1 MIEQDYI
8 MRLIKEM
15 VRALLKLFFGIDT
28 AAATVEL
35 LEKSEQRETLHTLLD
50 LVDRGNINEAENRL
64 YDLISTKTK
73 DTLEIAVLFYACL
86 NEKSDDFLAENDF
99 SRKEIKEGLKNVIS
113 EYELGELADVFLMDS
128 PVD

>member
-28 AAATVEL
+28 AAPTAEL
-35 LEKSEQRETLHTLLD
+35 LEKSEQRETLHILLD
-50 LVDRGNINEAENRL
+50 LADTGMINEAENRL
-64 YDLISTKTK
+64 YDLISAKTK
-73 DTLEIAVLFYACL
+73 DVLEIAVLFYSCL

-99 SRKEIKEGLKNVIS
+99 SREEIIEGLKNIIS
-113 EYELGELADVFLMDS
+113 EYELDGLEDVFKECLGLS
-128 PVD
+128 